1 MSTRGPPR
9 HTHLPKMIPSSDPH
23 PRYEYLRP
31 TSCPL
36 SFIDLIRLL
45 RVKGRGDKRQAKL
58 LVLLLRVKNSM
69 FRAARAEKKRKGVRG
84 TYLVDCWT
92 SAWFFATPMF
102 LHLVKWVGIEIGRIC
117 SEHQT
122 KGNRVTSVPVSLLP
136 PAWCRPRAINLETRS
151 SRSRV
156 SPLVSCLFSERWL
169 EHQPSAKILNVKFW
183 LG

>member
-102 LHLVKWVGIEIGRIC
+102 LHLVNSGLGLRSGGFAPSIKQKET
-117 SEHQT
+117 E
-122 KGNRVTSVPVSLLP
+122 L
-136 PAWCRPRAINLETRS
+136 RPC
-151 SRSRV
+151 
-156 SPLVSCLFSERWL
+156 PCLCCHRPGADQE
-169 EHQPSAKILNVKFW
+169 Q
-183 LG
+183 